1 MTISISPGR
10 MAPARRGVF
19 GPGRR
24 RGQGRLGRITCVT
37 GFAVALGLALS
48 GCNSTPPSSSAA
60 AAASSRPR
68 TTSAQSCAWPTEIGV
83 QEDNLA
89 LDADTAARYWI
100 QPIVA
105 SGDARIVI
113 SGRYPDARYA
123 SLSVYLPDGRSF
135 TSNGIGSSLPDY
147 RIAPQPGSLNPWQR
161 RAAPG
166 GRFTVTIT
174 ADTSPGQVNTLP
186 LPSGATSKHPGWLFY
201 RIYLPAGGVALP
213 TLTVQQGDAAHTL
226 PACQRPGSTLP
237 VASGAP
243 GSVLT
248 GPGAAGTPPPLEFF
262 MPPRGELFPNSDT
275 AYVIAYLTRPPA
287 TDVVVV
293 TAKAP
298 TFAPGTSPSPWPA
311 RGEDMRYWSMCV
323 GGGGMALRTVVNT
336 LPGGETDYGCR
347 ADQATRLSPAGDY
360 AYVIGSESQSA
371 AIDSVPGVTFLPFS
385 ASQPGGTYLLALRNT
400 LVSGS
405 FTHSVEDVTQAWDP
419 AAAAAAMGPY
429 YPRASV
435 CSLASLEAKGPLAC
449 QR

>member
-1 MTISISPGR
+1 
-10 MAPARRGVF
+10 
-19 GPGRR
+19 
-24 RGQGRLGRITCVT
+24 
-37 GFAVALGLALS
+37 
-48 GCNSTPPSSSAA
+48 
-60 AAASSRPR
+60 
-68 TTSAQSCAWPTEIGV
+68 
-83 QEDNLA
+83 LA

-105 SGDARIVI
+105 SRDTRIVI

-135 TSNGIGSSLPDY
+135 TSNGVGSSLPDY
-147 RIAPQPGSLNPWQR
+147 RIAPQSGSVNPWQR

-166 GRFTVTIT
+166 GRFTVTIA
-174 ADTSPGQVNTLP
+174 ADASPGQVNTLP
-186 LPSGATSKHPGWLFY
+186 LPSGTTSQHPGWLFY
-201 RIYLPAGGVALP
+201 RVYLPAGEVPLP
-213 TLTVQQGDAAHTL
+213 VLTVQQGDASRTV
-226 PACQRPGSTLP
+226 PACQRPGRTLP
-237 VASGAP
+237 VAAGAP
-243 GSVLT
+243 GIVLT
-248 GPGAAGTPPPLEFF
+248 GPGQAGTPPPLEFF
-262 MPPRGELFPNSDT
+262 MPPKGELFPNADT
-275 AYVIAYLTRPPA
+275 AYVMAYLSRPPA

-323 GGGGMALRTVVNT
+323 GGGGAAFRTVVND
-336 LPGGETDYGCR
+336 LPGGQTDYGCR
-347 ADQATRLSPAGDY
+347 SDQATSVNPAGDY

-371 AIDSVPGVTFLPFS
+371 AIDSVRGVTFLPFS
-385 ASQPGGTYLLALRNT
+385 ATQPGRTYLLALRNT

-429 YPRASV
+429 YPRVSV
-435 CSLASLEAKGPLAC
+435 CSLASLEAKGPQAC

>member
-10 MAPARRGVF
+10 MTAARRGVV
-19 GPGRR
+19 GPGRC
-24 RGQGRLGRITCVT
+24 RGQRRLGWVAGVT

-48 GCNSTPPSSSAA
+48 GCTSTASSSSAV
-60 AAASSRPR
+60 AASSRPH
-68 TTSAQSCAWPTEIGV
+68 TTSAQSCAWPTAIGV

-89 LDADTAARYWI
+89 LDADTGARYWI
-100 QPIVA
+100 EPIVA
-105 SGDARIVI
+105 SGDTRIVI

-135 TSNGIGSSLPDY
+135 TSNGIASSLPDY
-147 RIAPQPGSLNPWQR
+147 RIAPQSGSVNPWQR

-166 GRFTVTIT
+166 GRFTVTIR

-186 LPSGATSKHPGWLFY
+186 LPSGTTSQHPGYLFY
-201 RIYLPAGGVALP
+201 RVYLPAGGVPLP
-213 TLTVQQGDAAHTL
+213 VLTVQQGDSSRTL
-226 PACQRPGSTLP
+226 PACQRSGSRLP
-237 VASGAP
+237 VAAGPP
-243 GSVLT
+243 GTILT
-248 GPGAAGTPPPLEFF
+248 GPGSTGTPPPLEFF
-262 MPPRGELFPNSDT
+262 MPPKGELFPNADT
-275 AYVIAYLTRPPA
+275 AYVIAYFSRPPA

-323 GGGGMALRTVVNT
+323 GGGTAEIRTVVNK
-336 LPGGETDYGCR
+336 LPGGLTDYGCR
-347 ADQATRLSPAGDY
+347 ADQATRVNTAGDY

-385 ASQPGGTYLLALRNT
+385 VTKTGPTYLLALRNT

-405 FTHSVEDVTQAWDP
+405 FTHSVANITQAWDP
-419 AAAAAAMGPY
+419 AAAAAAMGPF
-429 YPRASV
+429 YPRVSV
-435 CSLASLEAKGPLAC
+435 CSLASLQAKGPLAC